1 MDKYDVG
8 IIGAG
13 IAGSCLA
20 ILLADAGK
28 KVVVFEKEDFP
39 SHKVCG
45 EFISLESY
53 TFFKS
58 LGLPLDD
65 WNLPIIKQL
74 KLTSQKGGELNSKLN
89 IGGFGLSRYKLDY
102 ELAEQMK
109 RSGVTFY
116 AKEKVLS
123 VDNKTITST
132 DHKILADLIVG
143 SHGKYAAGY
152 LKASKT
158 TSNRNFLG
166 VKYHIKGDF
175 RDDLISLHSFDGG
188 YCGMSK
194 VEDDLYCLCY
204 LADATK
210 LKEQNNSIEQLE
222 KKVLWKNERLKEV
235 YQKATFVWDKPL
247 VISNVKFNKQ
257 TLFNDQMLFVGDA
270 AGSISPLS
278 GNGMSI
284 AARSALLLSQLIL
297 EHTDFKS
304 LTKKYDKEWDSHF
317 GGRVN
322 KAELLNS
329 IMLNPTYHHWI
340 LKLLNSIKPLRDKV
354 VNDMQGKPFVRN
366 TRIIRQL
373 G

>member
-1 MDKYDVG
+1 MDRYDVG

-28 KVVVFEKEDFP
+28 KVVVFEKENFP

-53 TFFKS
+53 DFFKS

-65 WNLPIIKQL
+65 WNLPIIKDLQ
-74 KLTSQKGGELNSKLN
+74 LTSQKGGELNSKLKM
-89 IGGFGLSRYKLDY
+89 GGFGLSRYKLDY

-109 RSGVTFY
+109 RSGVTFQC
-116 AKEKVLS
+116 KSKVLS
-123 VDNKTITST
+123 VDNKIIVTSST
-132 DHKILADLIVG
+132 KVEADLIVG
-143 SHGKYAAGY
+143 SHGKYSAGY
-152 LKASKT
+152 LKEPKA
-158 TSNRNFLG
+158 TSHRNFIG

-194 VEDDLYCLCY
+194 IEDGLYCLCY
-204 LADATK
+204 LVDATK
-210 LKEQNNSIEQLE
+210 LKEQNNSVKQLE
-222 KKVLWKNERLKEV
+222 EKVLWKNERLKDV
-235 YQKATFVWDKPL
+235 YQKAKFVWEKPL
-247 VISNVKFNKQ
+247 IISNIKFNKQ
-257 TLFNDQMLFVGDA
+257 ALFNDQMLFVGDA

-297 EHTDFKS
+297 EETSFKC
-304 LTKKYDKEWDSHF
+304 LTNNYNKEWDKHF

-322 KAELLNS
+322 KAEMLNY
-329 IMLNPTYHHWI
+329 IMLNPTYHHWV
-340 LKLLNSIKPLRDKV
+340 LKLLNTIKPLSTKV
-354 VNDMQGKPFVRN
+354 VNDMQGSLFVRN
-366 TRIIRQL
+366 TRIIR
-373 G
+373 

>member
-1 MDKYDVG
+1 MDKYDIG

-13 IAGSCLA
+13 IAGSSLG

-28 KVVVFEKEDFP
+28 KVVIFEKETFP

-53 TFFKS
+53 AFFKS

-65 WNLPIIKQL
+65 WNLPTIKDL
-74 KLTSQKGGELNSKLN
+74 KLTSQKGGELNSKLK

-109 RSGVTFY
+109 RSGVVFY
-116 AKEKVLS
+116 DNSKVLS
-123 VDNKTITST
+123 VDRNVIETSSQN
-132 DHKILADLIVG
+132 AEAALIIG
-143 SHGKYAAGY
+143 SHGKYSAGY
-152 LKASKT
+152 LKEPKKPST
-158 TSNRNFLG
+158 RNFLG
-166 VKYHIKGDF
+166 VKHHIKGDF

-194 VEDDLYCLCY
+194 VEEDLYCLCY
-204 LADATK
+204 LADANK

-222 KKVLWKNERLKEV
+222 KNVLWQNAKLKEV
-235 YQKATFVWDKPL
+235 YQTAKFVWDKPL

-257 TLFNDQMLFVGDA
+257 ALFNDQMLFVGDA

-297 EHTDFKS
+297 EDTDFET
-304 LTKKYDKEWDSHF
+304 LTNKYNKQWDKHF

-322 KAELLNS
+322 KAEILNY
-329 IMLNPTYHHWI
+329 IMLNPTYHHWV
-340 LKLLNSIKPLRDKV
+340 LTLLNVIKPLRNKV
-354 VNDMQGKPFVRN
+354 VNDMQGSPFVRN
-366 TRIIRQL
+366 TRIIR
-373 G
+373 

>member
-1 MDKYDVG
+1 MDRYDVG

-28 KVVVFEKEDFP
+28 KVVVFEKENFP

-53 TFFKS
+53 DFFKS

-65 WNLPIIKQL
+65 WNLPIIKDL
-74 KLTSQKGGELNSKLN
+74 ELTSQKGGELNSKLK

-102 ELAEQMK
+102 ELAEQMQK
-109 RSGVTFY
+109 SGVIFY

-123 VDNKTITST
+123 VANKIITSST
-132 DHKILADLIVG
+132 HEVQANLIVG
-143 SHGKYAAGY
+143 SHGKYSAGY
-152 LKASKT
+152 LKEPKG
-158 TSNRNFLG
+158 TSYRNFIG

-194 VEDDLYCLCY
+194 IEDDLYCLCY
-204 LADATK
+204 LVDATK
-210 LKEQNNSIEQLE
+210 LKEQNNSVKQLE
-222 KKVLWKNERLKEV
+222 EKVLWKNERLKEV
-235 YQKATFVWDKPL
+235 YQKAEFVWEKPL
-247 VISNVKFNKQ
+247 IISNIKFNKQ
-257 TLFNDQMLFVGDA
+257 ALFNDQMLFVGDA

-297 EHTDFKS
+297 EETIFKC
-304 LTKKYDKEWDSHF
+304 LTYNYNKEWDKHF

-322 KAELLNS
+322 KAEMLNY
-329 IMLNPTYHHWI
+329 IMLNPTYHHWV
-340 LKLLNSIKPLRDKV
+340 LKLLNSIKPLRNKV
-354 VNDMQGKPFVRN
+354 VNDMQGSPFVRN
-366 TRIIRQL
+366 TRIIR
-373 G
+373 

>member
-28 KVVVFEKEDFP
+28 SVVVFEKENYP

-53 TFFKS
+53 EFFKS
-58 LGLPLDD
+58 LGLPLEN
-65 WNLPIIKQL
+65 WNLPIIKDL
-74 KLTSQKGGELNSKLN
+74 KLTSQKGQELNTTLK
-89 IGGFGLSRYKLDY
+89 IGGFGLSRYKLDF

-109 RSGVTFY
+109 RSGVNFY
-116 AKEKVLS
+116 SDTKVSS
-123 VDNKTITST
+123 VKNGVISCSKGDFNVN
-132 DHKILADLIVG
+132 LIVG

-152 LKASKT
+152 LKKPRQVT
-158 TSNRNFLG
+158 KSNYVG

-194 VEDDLYCLCY
+194 IEDDLFCLCY
-204 LADATK
+204 LADSKK
-210 LKEQNNSIEQLE
+210 LKEQGNSIEQLE
-222 KKVLWKNERLKEV
+222 QKILWKNNMLKDI
-235 YQKATFVWDKPL
+235 YKKAEFVWDKPL
-247 VISNVKFNKQ
+247 VISNIKFNKQ
-257 TLFNDQMLFVGDA
+257 ALYNHEMIFVGDA

-284 AARSALLLSQLIL
+284 AARSSLLLSQLIL
-297 EHTDFKS
+297 QETEFNT
-304 LTKKYDKEWDSHF
+304 LTTKYNQNWDRLF
-317 GGRVN
+317 GDRVN
-322 KAELLNS
+322 KAEILNS

-340 LKLLNSIKPLRDKV
+340 LKLLNTIKPLRNKV
-354 VNDMQGKPFVRN
+354 VNDMQGSSFVRN
-366 TRIIRQL
+366 SKIIR
-373 G
+373 